1 MKTLAIAHLRD
12 IRLGVSI
19 ARHLEAI
26 DATLA
31 PFGGRFPV
39 HRAPVEPVEGAFD
52 ADVVI
57 TAFPDH
63 EAARRWYDSPAY
75 QQILPLRT
83 DSARCDAFFVDT
95 FDERHRA
102 PDLLPALF
110 GETVP

>member
-12 IRLGVSI
+12 IRLCISI
-19 ARHLEAI
+19 ARYLEAI

-31 PFGGRFPV
+31 PFGGRFLV
-39 HRAPVEPVEGAFD
+39 HGAPVEPVEGAFD

-83 DSARCDAFFVDT
+83 DSARCDTFFVRT
-95 FDERHRA
+95 VDERHRA
-102 PDLLPALF
+102 TDLLPVLF
-110 GETVP
+110 GDAVP